1 MYYTRKEMPPRCE
14 CAINNVKNWRPIEK
28 TYLNHTVYFC
38 PGCEGLFTKVHM
50 GTVNFWNRL
59 GGMN

>member
-1 MYYTRKEMPPRCE
+1 MPPRCE

-50 GTVNFWNRL
+50 GTVSFWNRL